1 MNMIKTSNKRNIESD
16 IQFLYEKAV
25 NINNP
30 RLRNFLENGKKMIS
44 LYMDNK
50 YQRLKEKEK
59 ELEIIRFEEE
69 VKLFKLR
76 QTLGL
81 ELETLMKKENI
92 ISLNEESGEENEEL
106 ANFNV
111 KKKNKKIKRQFNDSN

>member
-81 ELETLMKKENI
+81 ELET
-92 ISLNEESGEENEEL
+92 
-106 ANFNV
+106 
-111 KKKNKKIKRQFNDSN
+111 

>member
-81 ELETLMKKENI
+81 ELEALMKKENI

-111 KKKNKKIKRQFNDSN
+111 KKKNKKKKRQFNDSN

>member
-81 ELETLMKKENI
+81 ELEALMKKENI

>member
-1 MNMIKTSNKRNIESD
+1 
-16 IQFLYEKAV
+16 
-25 NINNP
+25 
-30 RLRNFLENGKKMIS
+30 MIS

>member
-1 MNMIKTSNKRNIESD
+1 MIKTSNKRNIESD
-16 IQFLYEKAV
+16 IQFLYEKTV
-25 NINNP
+25 SINNP
-30 RLRNFLENGKKMIS
+30 RLRNFLEKGKKMIS

-76 QTLGL
+76 HTLRL
-81 ELETLMKKENI
+81 ELEALMKKENI
-92 ISLNEESGEENEEL
+92 
-106 ANFNV
+106 FP
-111 KKKNKKIKRQFNDSN
+111 